1 VELVK
6 LSATPPSIV
15 YPLPVL
21 AFLLF
26 SLSGNRDI
34 FGLLVAIAFNFTS
47 QAGINLWNHLNDV
60 EEDRL
65 AGKVNVLIEHPET
78 RVVAI
83 ILSFLLY
90 ALSFFILYLFSR
102 DRKFALAA
110 FFVVSILTLAY
121 SDRSALGKR
130 RLKNYYLTEV
140 FTYVVSVPLYTLTVW
155 TIYSSINSRAFAVA
169 LFMTPFALSGTF
181 LKDIKDASSDEKAG
195 LRTLAV
201 VFSPSALLKVSVAL
215 LWCYYFLLALF
226 SILGVIPERSMIAL
240 AFSVALLYS
249 NYRYAKE
256 DWIVSGKLL
265 KPLKIMVLSN
275 LLSLVF
281 LAAVNL
287 APLP

>member
-1 VELVK
+1 MELVK